1 MINLSNLG
9 LGEEAEVKSIEGGQ
23 GMVRRLER
31 LGLHPGARLR
41 KISDAGPVVVDLGGC
56 QVALGRGMASRV
68 LVMPKYFRVLLFGN
82 PNVGKSVVFFRL
94 TGTGVVTANYA
105 GTTVEYT
112 RGTVRADGRSVE
124 LVDVP
129 GTYSLEPACKAEEVA
144 SEFCRRRDA
153 GLIINVVDATNLE
166 RNLYLTLELMEQGRP
181 MVVALNKWDIARRK
195 GIHIDVPEL
204 SRRLGVPVVPVVAV
218 TGQGIKEL
226 VTYIKLAA
234 EGGLSAPPVRRIDHQ
249 ERWHVIGHISQ
260 EVQRTVHK
268 HPTILEKLEEASI
281 KPLSGTVIAGL
292 VLLFT
297 FVGVRFIGESLI
309 NYLLDPFFRRIYGPA
324 LGYLV
329 GLSHWPPL
337 KEFLLGRNP
346 DYLAS
351 FGVLTTGLYIP
362 LVLVLP
368 YIFAFYLVLSVLEDV
383 GYLPR
388 LAVLVDRFMHRLG
401 LHGYAAIPLVLSC
414 GCKVPG
420 VLALRV
426 LESPRERMLG
436 LALVLMAA
444 PCLPQSAM
452 IVSLLA
458 PRGVQYLV
466 LVFGTLALVALVN
479 SLILN
484 RMLRGEA
491 PEIVMEIPS
500 YQLPHGGTLGR
511 KVWLRIKAFLL
522 EAAPMILLGVLLV
535 NVLDLLGIL
544 AVLERLISPFV
555 SGILGLPREAAPV
568 VLFGFLRKDISISL
582 LFPLSLTAAQAV
594 VASLFLVLYLP
605 CLATFLVAFKEAG
618 ARTALRVFGLSLVW
632 ATLVGWLMRLIL

>member
-1 MINLSNLG
+1 MTDLLRLNVG
-9 LGEEAEVKSIEGGQ
+9 QEAEVKSIEGGQ
-23 GMVRRLER
+23 GLVRRLER
-31 LGLHPGARLR
+31 LGIRSGARLR
-41 KISDAGPVVVDLGGC
+41 KVSDAGPVVVDLGGC
-56 QVALGRGMASRV
+56 QVALGRGMAARV
-68 LVMPKYFRVLLFGN
+68 KVMPEYFKVLLFGN
-82 PNVGKSVVFFRL
+82 PNVGKSVVFSRL

-129 GTYSLEPACKAEEVA
+129 GTYSLEPTCKAEEVA
-144 SEFCRRRDA
+144 EEFCRQNA

-166 RNLYLTLELMEQGRP
+166 RNLYLTLELLEQGRP
-181 MVVALNKWDIARRK
+181 LVVALNKWDIARRK
-195 GIHIDVPEL
+195 GIQIDIQEL
-204 SRRLGVPVVPVVAV
+204 SKRLGVPVVPVVAV

-226 VTYIKLAA
+226 VSYIKTAA
-234 EGGLSAPPVRRIDHQ
+234 EGGIEAPRYKKIDHQ

-268 HPTILEKLEEASI
+268 HPTVLEKLEEASI
-281 KPLSGTVIAGL
+281 KPFSGAAIAGL

-297 FVGVRFIGESLI
+297 FAGVRLFGESLI
-309 NYLLDPFFRRIYGPA
+309 NYILDPFFQHLYGPA
-324 LGYLV
+324 VRWLV
-329 GLSHWPPL
+329 GLVPWEPL
-337 KEFLLGRNP
+337 RVLLLGRSP
-346 DYLAS
+346 EFMES
-351 FGVLTTGLYIP
+351 FGALTTGVYIP
-362 LVLVLP
+362 VALVLP
-368 YIFAFYLVLSVLEDV
+368 YIFAFYLVLGVLEDV

-388 LAVLVDRFMHRLG
+388 LAVLVDRFMHHLG

-458 PRGVQYLV
+458 PWGVSYIL
-466 LVFGTLALVALVN
+466 LVFGALALVALVN

-500 YQLPHGGTLGR
+500 YQLPHWGTLWR

-522 EAAPMILLGVLLV
+522 EAAPMIVLGVLLV
-535 NVLDLLGIL
+535 NLLDLLAIL
-544 AVLERLISPFV
+544 AVLERLARPLV
-555 SGILGLPREAAPV
+555 SGVLGLPREAAPV
-568 VLFGFLRKDISISL
+568 ILFGFLRKDISISL
-582 LFPLSLTAAQAV
+582 LFPLKLTAAQAV
-594 VASLFLVLYLP
+594 VASLFLVLYMP
-605 CLATFLVAFKEAG
+605 CLATFLVALREAG
-618 ARTALRVFGLSLVW
+618 PRTALKVFAVSLAW
-632 ATLVGWLMRLIL
+632 AVLVGWAMKLIL